1 MAIDRRRGR
10 GSPAERMNSI
20 RPWGAGPLWAGE
32 GSRSAAL
39 DAPAGASA
47 PRRPAAGSPGLELGG
62 ERALGARQ
70 WLFTHILG
78 ATYQRWRLP
87 AGNEDAQRRRFNYRD
102 LLCSNGYD
110 EWYPFRGAPASA
122 AYKPYT
128 YIAGDGKPFRDHW
141 LMVVGG
147 PDPIQRSFQSY

>member
-1 MAIDRRRGR
+1 
-10 GSPAERMNSI
+10 
-20 RPWGAGPLWAGE
+20 
-32 GSRSAAL
+32 
-39 DAPAGASA
+39 
-47 PRRPAAGSPGLELGG
+47 
-62 ERALGARQ
+62 
-70 WLFTHILG
+70 LFTHILG

-147 PDPIQRSFQSY
+147 PDPIQRSFQSYYLTDQLAKQLFRPPPGGEGLYAPWFFAWTPFEDHSSPDTRDCWCEL